1 MISSYILLA
10 LVIFSFTLNPYL
22 KKKAS
27 NNVSSNEFI
36 LIYQIIAIIFTIL
49 YVYYLL
55 NYKHCSIA
63 CFKKLTK
70 MELLWTIMAVLTGIL
85 GSVVLLYLIK
95 LEEVSYIVPNIQGIV
110 ILFGAIIGFFV
121 FQEKFDFFRISGI
134 TLIFTGILL
143 LNYGK
148 NKKE

>member
-49 YVYYLL
+49 YIYYLL
-55 NYKHCSIA
+55 NYKECSIS

-70 MELLWTIMAVLTGIL
+70 MEIFWTIMAVLTGIL

-95 LEEVSYIVPNIQGIV
+95 MEEVSYIIPNIQGIV
-110 ILFGAIIGFFV
+110 ILLGGIIGFFV
-121 FQEKFDFFRISGI
+121 FHEKFDFFRISGI
-134 TLIFTGILL
+134 ALIFTGIIL